1 MTGNNMDITLYRR
14 KTAMVLHEIEYSLGN
29 FILDEDISIEDIP
42 QDIVKNVVAR
52 DSQRKQ
58 FSEIIKPKDIIESTY
73 LDELFSIAIEI
84 TKNNSLNDYIQY
96 IRDQF
101 IINDI
106 YNIRNVISHPNRQ
119 FIISYWFKVAAIASD
134 PIINILKL
142 GRIHS
147 ALISAEENNLSDPP
161 DEWYEKTMWELP
173 NNLPEVFEHGITG
186 LVGRQ
191 KEQDLLIDCLKNRRV
206 SNIAIVAPGGIGKT
220 ALALDLL
227 SRQVKNP
234 ETKNYFDSCIF
245 STLKTEKLTSDGVI
259 KLDAIESLLELKE
272 SVLLASNKIY
282 DEAYLTFE
290 ELCNNKPEEK
300 ILLFIDNLETLLIN
314 STKDFEDFTYDLP
327 PAWRVLI
334 TSRIS
339 INNARII
346 SLEPLKEKHALHLAR
361 TYLQK
366 RNRKNLPEEVLK
378 NLVSKCYNNPL
389 AIRLS
394 IDLYLAGKEIPES
407 ISVANK
413 EIASFSYSNLID
425 ALSDVS
431 VNILEA
437 LFISDNNNRITLC
450 EMLSLSLEEIVESIA
465 QLSNT
470 SLINRT
476 TSGGGEIY
484 SLSES
489 IRELLVTTPRN
500 IHLREKLLDDL
511 KRRKAITKQIEH
523 EQRQNSIPPYHWEY
537 IPNNLNENLIPFIKD
552 VNKSFKGMNIPS
564 KPKAITL
571 MNKCRD
577 MDHLYSEISI
587 FNRSYGRVASSL
599 NASPIAI
606 TKFKKAL
613 QLDPNDINSSIFLA
627 MHHHNSGDYSLAY
640 DIYKALIDEGWC
652 NEDEYIAEF
661 TQRIYNGCY
670 LALLFDLRYPAII
683 EQSKKWKDLKHSR
696 GIVGV
701 FRATALKR
709 MAEDVIQKDPSEC
722 MSLLSRAMRTLD
734 DVIRVDGYIRPACEQ
749 AKSVFNELAAI
760 LKIPAFKEDKD
771 FSNEAL
777 EFIAMHLNSISA
789 YVKIGGDDE
798 ITTLVRRLSRIDMP
812 KNPFISISIPKYAQS
827 DLYNPIDEE
836 YALQKGLEIVQISNI
851 PKSKDG
857 KESPL
862 YIFAKKDNKD
872 YYLRYEFLK
881 NGGYAEW
888 FNLKQGDS
896 IAIKPLKEQPKGK
909 SLLASEIYLL

>member
-1 MTGNNMDITLYRR
+1 MDISLYRR
-14 KTAMVLHEIEYSLGN
+14 KTAMVLHEIEHSLGN

-42 QDIVKNVVAR
+42 QDIVKNVIAR

-58 FSEIIKPKDIIESTY
+58 FSEIIKPKDIIEATY

-84 TKNNSLNDYIQY
+84 SKNNSLNEYIQY

-119 FIISYWFKVAAIASD
+119 FVISYWYKVAAIASD

-142 GRIHS
+142 NKIHS

-161 DEWYEKTMWELP
+161 EEWYEKTMWELP
-173 NNLPEVFEHGITG
+173 NNLPEAFEHGITG

-191 KEQDLLIDCLKNRRV
+191 KEQDLLIECLKNRRV

-234 ETKNYFDSCIF
+234 DTKNHFDSCIF

-259 KLDAIESLLELKE
+259 KLDSIESLLELKE
-272 SVLLASNKIY
+272 SIILAANKIY
-282 DEAYLTFE
+282 DETYSTFD
-290 ELCNNKPEEK
+290 ELCNNKYEEK

-314 STKDFEDFTYDLP
+314 STKDFEEFTYSLP
-327 PAWRVLI
+327 PVWRVLI

-339 INNARII
+339 ISNARII

-361 TYLQK
+361 TYLLK

-378 NLVSKCYNNPL
+378 NLVSKCFNNPL

-394 IDLYLAGKEIPES
+394 IDLYLTGKEIPES

-425 ALSDVS
+425 ALSDTS

-437 LFISDNNNRITLC
+437 LFISDNNNRIALC

-470 SLINRT
+470 SLINRN
-476 TSGGGEIY
+476 TSEGGEIY

-489 IRELLVTTPRN
+489 IRELLVITPRN
-500 IHLREKLLDDL
+500 IHLREKLVDDL

-523 EQRQNSIPPYHWEY
+523 EQRQNSIPSYHWDY
-537 IPNNLNENLIPFIKD
+537 IPNNLNENLIPFIKE
-552 VNKSFKGMNIPS
+552 VNKSFKGMSISS
-564 KPKAITL
+564 KSKAISL

-577 MDHLYSEISI
+577 MDHLYSEVSI

-606 TKFKKAL
+606 TKLKKSL
-613 QLDPNDINSSIFLA
+613 QLDPNDVNANIFLA
-627 MHHHNSGDYSLAY
+627 MHYHNSGNYSLAY
-640 DIYKALIDEGWC
+640 EIYKELINDGWC
-652 NEDEYIAEF
+652 DEDEYVPEF
-661 TQRIYNGCY
+661 TQRIYNGYY
-670 LALLFDLRYPAII
+670 LALLFDLKYSQII

-709 MAEDVIQKDPSEC
+709 MAEGFIQKDPDQAK
-722 MSLLSRAMRTLD
+722 SLLSRSMRTLN
-734 DVIRVDGYIRPACEQ
+734 DVIRVNGYIKPACEQ
-749 AKSVFNELAAI
+749 TKSVFNELAVI
-760 LKIPAFKEDKD
+760 LKMSAFKQDTD
-771 FSNEAL
+771 FSNESL
-777 EFIAMHLNSISA
+777 EFIAEHLDNITI
-789 YVKIGGDDE
+789 YVKIDVDDE
-798 ITTLVRRLSRIDMP
+798 FTKFIRRLSSVNMP
-812 KNPFISISIPKYAQS
+812 KNPFTSFSIAKYAQS

-836 YALQKGLEIVQISNI
+836 YAIQKGLEIVQISNI
-851 PKSKDG
+851 PKSKSG
-857 KESPL
+857 QEPPL
-862 YIFAKKDNKD
+862 YIFAKKGNKD
-872 YYLRYEFLK
+872 YYLRYEYLK
-881 NGGYAEW
+881 NGGHTEW

>member
-1 MTGNNMDITLYRR
+1 MDITLYRR
-14 KTAMVLHEIEYSLGN
+14 KTAMVLHEIESSLGN
-29 FILDEDISIEDIP
+29 FILDEDIAIEDFP
-42 QDIVKNVVAR
+42 QDIVKTVVAR

-84 TKNNSLNDYIQY
+84 TKNNSLNEYIQY

-119 FIISYWFKVAAIASD
+119 FIISYWYKVAAIASD

-142 GRIHS
+142 NKVHS
-147 ALISAEENNLSDPP
+147 ALVSAEENNLSDPP
-161 DEWYEKTMWELP
+161 EDWYEKTMWELP

-191 KEQDLLIDCLKNRRV
+191 KEQDLLIECLKNRRV
-206 SNIAIVAPGGIGKT
+206 NNIAIVAPGGIGKT

-245 STLKTEKLTSDGVI
+245 STLKTEKLTSEGVI
-259 KLDAIESLLELKE
+259 KLDSIESLIELKE
-272 SVLLASNKIY
+272 SIVLAANKIY
-282 DEAYLTFE
+282 DETYLTFG
-290 ELCNNKPEEK
+290 ELCKNKSEEK

-314 STKDFEDFTYDLP
+314 STKDFEEFTYDLP
-327 PAWRVLI
+327 VAWRVLI

-339 INNARII
+339 IGNARII

-361 TYLQK
+361 TYLSK
-366 RNRKNLPEEVLK
+366 RNRKNLPEEVLR

-394 IDLYLAGKEIPES
+394 IDLYLTGKEIPES
-407 ISVANK
+407 ITVANK

-425 ALSDVS
+425 ALSDNS

-476 TSGGGEIY
+476 TSEGGEIY

-523 EQRQNSIPPYHWEY
+523 EQRQNSIPPYHWDY

-552 VNKSFKGMNIPS
+552 VNKSFKGMSVPS
-564 KPKAITL
+564 KSKAINL

-577 MDHLYSEISI
+577 MDHLYSEVSI

-613 QLDPNDINSSIFLA
+613 QLDPSDINSSIFLA
-627 MHHHNSGDYSLAY
+627 MHYHNNGDYSLSY
-640 DIYKALIDEGWC
+640 DIYKILMNEGWC
-652 NEDEYIAEF
+652 NEDEYVPEF
-661 TQRIYNGCY
+661 TQRIYNGYY
-670 LALLFDLRYPAII
+670 LALLFDLRYTEII

-709 MAEDVIQKDPSEC
+709 MAEDFIQKDPNKS
-722 MSLLSRAMRTLD
+722 MSLLSRAMRTLN
-734 DVIRVDGYIRPACEQ
+734 DVIRVDGYIKQACEQ
-749 AKSVFNELAAI
+749 TKSVFNELAAI
-760 LKIPAFKEDKD
+760 LKMPVYKENKV

-777 EFIAMHLNSISA
+777 EFIAEHLNNITP
-789 YVKIGGDDE
+789 YVKIGSDDE
-798 ITTLVRRLSRIDMP
+798 ITKLIRRLSTIDMP
-812 KNPFISISIPKYAQS
+812 KNPFTSFSIPKHAQS

-857 KESPL
+857 KDTPL
-862 YIFAKKDNKD
+862 YIFAKKDNID

-896 IAIKPLKEQPKGK
+896 IAIRPLKEQPKGK
-909 SLLASEIYLL
+909 SHLASEIYLL

>member
-1 MTGNNMDITLYRR
+1 MDITLYRR
-14 KTAMVLHEIEYSLGN
+14 KTAMVLHEIESSLGN
-29 FILDEDISIEDIP
+29 FILDEDIAIEDFP
-42 QDIVKNVVAR
+42 QDIVKTVVAR

-84 TKNNSLNDYIQY
+84 TKNNSLNEYIQY

-119 FIISYWFKVAAIASD
+119 FIISYWYKVAAIASD

-142 GRIHS
+142 NKVHS
-147 ALISAEENNLSDPP
+147 ALVSAEENNLSDPP
-161 DEWYEKTMWELP
+161 EDWYKKTMWELP

-191 KEQDLLIDCLKNRRV
+191 KEQDLLIECLKNRRV
-206 SNIAIVAPGGIGKT
+206 NNIAIVAPGGIGKT

-245 STLKTEKLTSDGVI
+245 STLKTEKLTSEGVI
-259 KLDAIESLLELKE
+259 KLDSIESLIELKE
-272 SVLLASNKIY
+272 SIVLAANKIY
-282 DEAYLTFE
+282 DETYLTFD
-290 ELCNNKPEEK
+290 ELCKNKSEEK

-314 STKDFEDFTYDLP
+314 STKDFEEFTYDLP
-327 PAWRVLI
+327 VAWRVLI

-339 INNARII
+339 IGNARII

-361 TYLQK
+361 TYLSK
-366 RNRKNLPEEVLK
+366 RNRKNLPEEVLR

-394 IDLYLAGKEIPES
+394 IDLYLTGKEIPES
-407 ISVANK
+407 ITVANK

-425 ALSDVS
+425 ALSDNS

-476 TSGGGEIY
+476 TSEGGEIY

-523 EQRQNSIPPYHWEY
+523 EQRQNSIPSYHWDY

-552 VNKSFKGMNIPS
+552 VNKSFKGMSIPS
-564 KPKAITL
+564 KSKAINL

-577 MDHLYSEISI
+577 MDHLYSEVSI

-613 QLDPNDINSSIFLA
+613 QLDPSDINSSIFLA
-627 MHHHNSGDYSLAY
+627 MHYHNNGDYSLAY
-640 DIYKALIDEGWC
+640 DIYKILMNEGWC
-652 NEDEYIAEF
+652 NEDEYVPEF
-661 TQRIYNGCY
+661 TQRIYNGYY
-670 LALLFDLRYPAII
+670 LALLFDLRYTEII

-709 MAEDVIQKDPSEC
+709 MAEDFIQKDPNKS
-722 MSLLSRAMRTLD
+722 MSLLSRAMRTLN
-734 DVIRVDGYIRPACEQ
+734 DVIRVDGYIKQACEQ
-749 AKSVFNELAAI
+749 TKSVFNELAAI
-760 LKIPAFKEDKD
+760 LKMPIYKENKV

-777 EFIAMHLNSISA
+777 EFIAEHLNNITP
-789 YVKIGGDDE
+789 YVKIGSDDE
-798 ITTLVRRLSRIDMP
+798 ITKLIRRLSTIDMP
-812 KNPFISISIPKYAQS
+812 KNPFTSFSIPKHAQS

-857 KESPL
+857 KDTPL
-862 YIFAKKDNKD
+862 YIFAKKDNID

-888 FNLKQGDS
+888 FNLKQGDN
-896 IAIKPLKEQPKGK
+896 IAIRPLKEQPKGK
-909 SLLASEIYLL
+909 SHLASEIYLL